1 MNRIN
6 VATFARTWEF
16 RHIAHVLANVA
27 TVWKPLLLTFV
38 ALVSTSGAQTLDE
51 DLRRVP
57 AAELA
62 ALAKSEGDAIRGA
75 VLFFQQHMACSKCH
89 AVGKAP
95 VNSLGPDLTTLGKE
109 VSDESLVESVLLPS
123 KVIRKGFESVTV
135 ITADGKSL
143 AALLVE
149 RTKDKVVARDISR
162 GGEPMTI
169 AASEIDEIKVNAT
182 SIMPAGQVNQL
193 NSRQQFLDL
202 IRYLI
207 EIRDGGAVK
216 AAQLQPA
223 ASLLTFTLP
232 EYEQHLDHA
241 ALIGDW
247 NDDSLKRGEAI
258 YQRVCANCHGT
269 KDKPGSLPTSLR
281 FAEGKFKNGSDP
293 LSMYRTLTHG
303 FGLMAPQTWMVPSQ
317 KYDVIHYVRET
328 YLKPHNPTQF
338 VAVNQALLSRL
349 PKGDT
354 RGPEP
359 SKIVPWSAMDY
370 GPSLAHT
377 FEVPGL
383 KHNLAYKGVAVRLD
397 PGAGGVSRG
406 RHWMIFDTD
415 TFRAAA
421 AWNVAE
427 SLSDSKSAS
436 RSDAATNFIDWQGI
450 QFNGAHGVHPRIV
463 GQTAFANSTGPGWG
477 NPASGEFLDDLRV
490 KGRDGKRYGPLPR
503 EWATYRGLYHH
514 GQQVVFSYSIGT
526 TEVLESPRLMTREA
540 VVSSE
545 GSHARQSVGSSAT
558 PHALASVA
566 TSTDRAPLFLR
577 TFNIG
582 PRDRDLLLQVAE
594 HPAHDARPTIIS
606 RADKSVVMF
615 APSSSET
622 APAREQRLAFDGNTY
637 LEISKGEAF
646 DLTTKDFTIVARIKT
661 KADGT
666 IWSLSQSGPK
676 WTPDGQTFFLRDGRL
691 AFDIGW
697 VGAVAAKSKINDDR
711 WHHVAMTWQQSEH
724 RVRLYVDGKLD
735 GEGALA
741 AKAALPKCVVR
752 IGFTTPD
759 FPRPAT
765 FFQGDISQVR
775 FYQRRL
781 TEGLA
786 DFATPTKDDQSL
798 FAQWLLGEAS
808 GTKIADATNHRHDA
822 EVRRGMA
829 PVSSTSGPLVAGFAP
844 RNIAAEWTAA
854 DGRLRLRIPAGKE
867 PLRFTVWLPS
877 DSADSFNGQP
887 KASASLNDRDKT
899 PDALG
904 WPFNDQPISD
914 ADRDLTAL
922 TNGGPPRWPQKLET
936 QAVLGADNGPFAADV
951 LTAPES
957 NPWLAQTR
965 FTGLDFFPDG
975 RIAVCSW
982 DGDVWVVEHA
992 ARVHDARE
1000 PRALRWQRIAS
1011 GMFQPLGLKIV
1022 DGKIHVTCRD
1032 QLTVLHDLNGDGEI
1046 DFYQCL
1052 NNDHQVT
1059 EHFHE
1064 FAMGL
1069 QTDATG
1075 NFYYAKSGCHGKAAV
1090 VPHHGTLLRVSKD
1103 GSRTDILANGF
1114 RAANGVC
1121 LNPDGSFVVTDQE
1134 GFWNP
1139 KNRINWVTVDPSG
1152 KPKFYGNMLGYHDVT
1167 DSSDSAMVPPL
1178 CWITNAFDRSP
1189 AELLW
1194 VESDRWGPLKG
1205 SLLNLSYGY
1214 GKVFLVPHENVN
1226 GTMQGGMIEL
1236 PLPLFPTGVMRG
1248 RFHPTDGQ
1256 LYLCGMFAWAG
1267 NATYPGGL
1275 YRLRATGQ
1283 PMHLPI
1289 GLHATKSG
1297 LKLTFTEPLDPASL
1311 DVKKVQIKTW
1321 SLKRTADYGSK
1332 HYDEKPLEVRGA
1344 KLSADSKTL
1353 TLDVA
1358 DVRPTW
1364 CMEIKFALCSATGA
1378 PVQGTIHNTIHEL
1391 GD

>member
-1 MNRIN
+1 MNHSD
-6 VATFARTWEF
+6 VATFARTWGF
-16 RHIAHVLANVA
+16 RHVDHVLANVA
-27 TVWKPLLLTFV
+27 TVLKPLLLTLV

-62 ALAKSEGDAIRGA
+62 SLAKTEGDAARGA

-95 VNSLGPDLTTLGKE
+95 LNLLGPDLTTLGKE
-109 VSDESLVESVLLPS
+109 VSDESLVEAVLLPS

-135 ITADGKSL
+135 ITTDGKSL

-149 RTKDKVVARDISR
+149 RAKDKVVVRDISR
-162 GGEPMTI
+162 GGEPTTI
-169 AASEIDEIKVNAT
+169 AATDIEEIKVNST

-207 EIRDGGAVK
+207 EIRDGGSAR
-216 AAQLQPA
+216 AMQLQPA
-223 ASLLTFTLP
+223 ASLLTFTVP
-232 EYEQHLDHA
+232 EYEKHLDHA

-247 NDDSLKRGEAI
+247 NKDSLKRGEAI

-338 VAVNQALLSRL
+338 VAVDQALLSRL

-383 KHNLAYKGVAVRLD
+383 KHNFAYKGVAVRLD

-415 TFRAAA
+415 TLRAAA
-421 AWNVAE
+421 AWNGSGKA
-427 SLSDSKSAS
+427 D
-436 RSDAATNFIDWQGI
+436 DNFTDWQGI

-463 GQTAFANSTGPGWG
+463 GQTAFANSTGPGWA
-477 NPASGEFLDDLRV
+477 NPASGEFVDDQRV
-490 KGRDGKRYGPLPR
+490 KGRDGKCYGPLPR

-526 TEVLESPRLMTREA
+526 TEVLESPRLMTREGPQ
-540 VVSSE
+540 SS
-545 GSHARQSVGSSAT
+545 
-558 PHALASVA
+558 
-566 TSTDRAPLFLR
+566 PLFLR

-594 HPAHDARPTIIS
+594 HPAHDARPTILS

-615 APSSSET
+615 APPSSEVA
-622 APAREQRLAFDGNTY
+622 APPDQRLVFDGNTY
-637 LEISKGEAF
+637 LEIPKGEAF
-646 DLTTKDFTIVARIKT
+646 DLTTKDFTIVARLKT
-661 KADGT
+661 KSDGT

-691 AFDIGW
+691 TFDIGW
-697 VGAVAAKSKINDDR
+697 VGAVSAKSKINDDR
-711 WHHVAMTWQQSEH
+711 WHHVAMSWQQSEH

-735 GEGALA
+735 GDGVLA
-741 AKAALPKCVVR
+741 AKAALPNSVVR

-781 TEGLA
+781 TEGLN
-786 DFATPTKDDQSL
+786 DFAMPIKDDKSL
-798 FAQWLLGEAS
+798 VAQWLLDEAS
-808 GTKIADATNHRHDA
+808 GTKIADSTNHQHDA
-822 EVRRGMA
+822 EVRRGLA
-829 PVSSTSGPLVAGFAP
+829 PVSSPSGPLVAGFAP

-867 PLRFTVWLPS
+867 PLRFTVWQPS
-877 DSADSFNGQP
+877 ELFNRNANGVRAGERPVPSAPTPLALG
-887 KASASLNDRDKT
+887 LNDF
-899 PDALG
+899 A
-904 WPFNDQPISD
+904 DQPISD
-914 ADRDLTAL
+914 AERDLTVL

-936 QAVLGADNGPFAADV
+936 KALLGADNGPFAADV

-982 DGDVWVVEHA
+982 DGDVWLVEHA
-992 ARVHDARE
+992 ARVPDSRE
-1000 PRALRWQRIAS
+1000 PRELRWQRIAS

-1032 QLTVLHDLNGDGEI
+1032 QLAVLHDLNDDGEI

-1069 QTDATG
+1069 QTDAAG

-1090 VPHHGTLLRVSKD
+1090 VPHHGTLLKVSKD

-1214 GKVFLVPHENVN
+1214 GKVFLVPHENVR
-1226 GTMQGGMIEL
+1226 GTLQGGMIEL

-1283 PMHLPI
+1283 PMHLPV

-1297 LKLTFTEPLDPASL
+1297 LALTFTEPLDPKSL
-1311 DVKKVQIKTW
+1311 DVKNLQIKTW
-1321 SLKRTADYGSK
+1321 SLKRTANYGSK
-1332 HYDEKPLEVRGA
+1332 HFDEKLLKIRGA
-1344 KLSADSKTL
+1344 KLSADSKSL

-1358 DVRPTW
+1358 ELRPTW
-1364 CMEIKFALCSATGA
+1364 CMEISYSLRSATGT

>member
-6 VATFARTWEF
+6 VAT
-16 RHIAHVLANVA
+16 VL
-27 TVWKPLLLTFV
+27 KPLLLTF
-38 ALVSTSGAQTLDE
+38 AGLVSTSAAQTLDE

-62 ALAKSEGDAIRGA
+62 TLAKTEGDAIRGA

-95 VNSLGPDLTTLGKE
+95 LNSLGPDLTTLGKE

-149 RTKDKVVARDISR
+149 RTKDKLVVRDVSR
-162 GGEPMTI
+162 GGEPTTI
-169 AASEIDEIKVNAT
+169 AASDFEEIKVNAT

-193 NSRQQFLDL
+193 NSRQQFFDL

-207 EIRDGGAVK
+207 EIRDGGASK
-216 AAQLQPA
+216 AMQLQPA
-223 ASLLTFTLP
+223 ASLLTFTVP
-232 EYEQHLDHA
+232 EYEKHLDHA
-241 ALIGDW
+241 ALIADW
-247 NDDSLKRGEAI
+247 NDDSLKRGAAI

-317 KYDVIHYVRET
+317 KYDVVHYVRET

-338 VAVNQALLSRL
+338 VAVDQTLLSRL

-359 SKIVPWSAMDY
+359 SKIVSWSAMDY

-377 FEVPGL
+377 YEVPGL
-383 KHNLAYKGVAVRLD
+383 EHNLAYKGVAVRLD

-415 TFRAAA
+415 TLRAAA
-421 AWNVAE
+421 AWNGSGKA
-427 SLSDSKSAS
+427 D
-436 RSDAATNFIDWQGI
+436 DNFIDWQGI
-450 QFNGAHGVHPRIV
+450 QFNGAHGVHPRVV
-463 GQTAFANSTGPGWG
+463 GQTAFANSTGPGWA

-503 EWATYRGLYHH
+503 EWAKYQGQYHH
-514 GQQVVFSYSIGT
+514 GQQVVFAYSVGT
-526 TEVLESPRLMTREA
+526 TQVLESPRLLTRES
-540 VVSSE
+540 VVAS
-545 GSHARQSVGSSAT
+545 GSRT
-558 PHALASVA
+558 RE
-566 TSTDRAPLFLR
+566 STDRSHTTSATGADQAPLFLR

-594 HPAHDARPTIIS
+594 HPAHDARPRVVS
-606 RADKSVVMF
+606 RSDKSVVLF
-615 APSSSET
+615 AP
-622 APAREQRLAFDGNTY
+622 ANA
-637 LEISKGEAF
+637 
-646 DLTTKDFTIVARIKT
+646 
-661 KADGT
+661 
-666 IWSLSQSGPK
+666 
-676 WTPDGQTFFLRDGRL
+676 
-691 AFDIGW
+691 
-697 VGAVAAKSKINDDR
+697 
-711 WHHVAMTWQQSEH
+711 
-724 RVRLYVDGKLD
+724 
-735 GEGALA
+735 
-741 AKAALPKCVVR
+741 
-752 IGFTTPD
+752 
-759 FPRPAT
+759 
-765 FFQGDISQVR
+765 
-775 FYQRRL
+775 
-781 TEGLA
+781 
-786 DFATPTKDDQSL
+786 
-798 FAQWLLGEAS
+798 
-808 GTKIADATNHRHDA
+808 
-822 EVRRGMA
+822 
-829 PVSSTSGPLVAGFAP
+829 SGPLVAGFSP
-844 RNIAAEWTAA
+844 RHTLAEWSAEK
-854 DGRLRLRIPAGKE
+854 GRLRLKIPAGKE
-867 PLRFTVWLPS
+867 PLRFSVWLPS
-877 DSADSFNGQP
+877 DSADSFNRNANGVRATERAVP
-887 KASASLNDRDKT
+887 PAPTPLALRLNDL
-899 PDALG
+899 A
-904 WPFNDQPISD
+904 DQPIPD

-922 TNGGPPRWPQKLET
+922 TTGGPPRWPQKLET
-936 QAVLGADNGPFAADV
+936 KAVLGADNGPFAADV

-982 DGDVWVVEHA
+982 DGDVWLVEHA
-992 ARVHDARE
+992 ARVPGARE

-1069 QTDATG
+1069 QTDAAG

-1214 GKVFLVPHENVN
+1214 GKVFLVPHENVR

-1275 YRLRATGQ
+1275 YRLRASGQ
-1283 PMHLPI
+1283 PMHLPV

-1311 DVKKVQIKTW
+1311 DVKNLQIKTW

-1332 HYDEKPLEVRGA
+1332 HYDEKPLDVRGA

-1353 TLDVA
+1353 TLDVV
-1358 DVRPTW
+1358 DLRPTW
-1364 CMEIKFALCSATGA
+1364 CMEIKYSLRSTTGA

-1391 GD
+1391 AD

>member
-1 MNRIN
+1 MHNDNLAKFIIDTSPLTNRHETFMNH
-6 VATFARTWEF
+6 F
-16 RHIAHVLANVA
+16 NVA
-27 TVWKPLLLTFV
+27 TVLKMILLVFV
-38 ALVSTSGAQTLDE
+38 VLVSTSAAQTLDE
-51 DLRRVP
+51 DLRKVP
-57 AAELA
+57 AAELG

-75 VLFFQQHMACSKCH
+75 ILFFQQHMACSKCH

-95 VNSLGPDLTTLGKE
+95 QNSLGPDLTALGKE

-149 RTKDKVVARDISR
+149 RTKDKLVVRDVSR
-162 GGEPMTI
+162 GGEPTTI
-169 AASEIDEIKVNAT
+169 PAADLEEVKVNAT
-182 SIMPAGQVNQL
+182 SIMPPGQVNQL

-223 ASLLTFTLP
+223 ASLLTFTVP
-232 EYEQHLDHA
+232 EYEKHLDHA

-247 NDDSLKRGEAI
+247 NEKSLKRGEAI

-328 YLKPHNPTQF
+328 YLKPHNSTQF
-338 VAVNQALLSRL
+338 VTVDQALLSRL

-370 GPSLAHT
+370 GPSLAYT

-383 KHNLAYKGVAVRLD
+383 EHNLAYKGVAVRLD

-415 TFRAAA
+415 TLRAAA
-421 AWNVAE
+421 AWNG
-427 SLSDSKSAS
+427 SDNA
-436 RSDAATNFIDWQGI
+436 DNNFIDWQGI
-450 QFNGAHGVHPRIV
+450 QFNGAHGVHPRVV
-463 GQTAFANSTGPGWG
+463 GQTAFANSTGPGWA
-477 NPASGEFLDDLRV
+477 NPASGEFLDDQSV

-503 EWATYRGLYHH
+503 EWATYRGQYHH

-526 TEVLESPRLMTREA
+526 TEVLESPRLMTREGPQ
-540 VVSSE
+540 SS
-545 GSHARQSVGSSAT
+545 
-558 PHALASVA
+558 
-566 TSTDRAPLFLR
+566 PLFLR

-594 HPAHDARPTIIS
+594 HPEHDARPTIIS

-615 APSSSET
+615 AP
-622 APAREQRLAFDGNTY
+622 ANA
-637 LEISKGEAF
+637 
-646 DLTTKDFTIVARIKT
+646 
-661 KADGT
+661 
-666 IWSLSQSGPK
+666 
-676 WTPDGQTFFLRDGRL
+676 
-691 AFDIGW
+691 
-697 VGAVAAKSKINDDR
+697 
-711 WHHVAMTWQQSEH
+711 
-724 RVRLYVDGKLD
+724 
-735 GEGALA
+735 
-741 AKAALPKCVVR
+741 
-752 IGFTTPD
+752 
-759 FPRPAT
+759 
-765 FFQGDISQVR
+765 
-775 FYQRRL
+775 
-781 TEGLA
+781 
-786 DFATPTKDDQSL
+786 
-798 FAQWLLGEAS
+798 
-808 GTKIADATNHRHDA
+808 
-822 EVRRGMA
+822 
-829 PVSSTSGPLVAGFAP
+829 SGPLVAGFSP

-867 PLRFTVWLPS
+867 PLRFTVWQPS
-877 DSADSFNGQP
+877 ELFNRDANGVRANERLVS
-887 KASASLNDRDKT
+887 KAPTPLALGLNDL
-899 PDALG
+899 A
-904 WPFNDQPISD
+904 DQPIPD
-914 ADRDLTAL
+914 ADLNLTAL

-936 QAVLGADNGPFAADV
+936 QALLGADNGPFAADV
-951 LTAPES
+951 LKAPES

-982 DGDVWVVEHA
+982 DGDVWVVEEKKGESEK
-992 ARVHDARE
+992 VRE
-1000 PRALRWQRIAS
+1000 KERKAVTNAGSSSLTPSPSHPGTLTLQWQRIAS
-1011 GMFQPLGLKIV
+1011 GMFQPLGLKII
-1022 DGKIHVTCRD
+1022 DGKIHLTCRD
-1032 QLTVLHDLNGDGEI
+1032 QLAVLHDLNGDGEI

-1069 QTDATG
+1069 QTDAAG

-1139 KNRINWVTVDPSG
+1139 KNRINWVTVAPSG

-1167 DSSDSAMVPPL
+1167 DSSDAAMEPPL

-1214 GKVFLVPHENVN
+1214 GKVFLVPHENVR

-1283 PMHLPI
+1283 PMHLPV
-1289 GLHATKSG
+1289 GLHAAKSG

-1311 DVKKVQIKTW
+1311 DVKNLQIKTW
-1321 SLKRTADYGSK
+1321 SLKRTANYGSK
-1332 HYDEKPLEVRGA
+1332 HFDEKPLTVRGA
-1344 KLSADSKTL
+1344 KLSADSKTI
-1353 TLDVA
+1353 TLDIA
-1358 DVRPTW
+1358 ELRPTW
-1364 CMEIKFALCSATGA
+1364 SMEIVFSLRSATGT
-1378 PVQGTIHNTIHEL
+1378 PIQGTIHNTIHEL
-1391 GD
+1391 AD

>member
-1 MNRIN
+1 
-6 VATFARTWEF
+6 
-16 RHIAHVLANVA
+16 
-27 TVWKPLLLTFV
+27 
-38 ALVSTSGAQTLDE
+38 
-51 DLRRVP
+51 
-57 AAELA
+57 
-62 ALAKSEGDAIRGA
+62 
-75 VLFFQQHMACSKCH
+75 
-89 AVGKAP
+89 
-95 VNSLGPDLTTLGKE
+95 
-109 VSDESLVESVLLPS
+109 
-123 KVIRKGFESVTV
+123 
-135 ITADGKSL
+135 
-143 AALLVE
+143 
-149 RTKDKVVARDISR
+149 
-162 GGEPMTI
+162 
-169 AASEIDEIKVNAT
+169 
-182 SIMPAGQVNQL
+182 
-193 NSRQQFLDL
+193 
-202 IRYLI
+202 
-207 EIRDGGAVK
+207 
-216 AAQLQPA
+216 
-223 ASLLTFTLP
+223 
-232 EYEQHLDHA
+232 
-241 ALIGDW
+241 
-247 NDDSLKRGEAI
+247 
-258 YQRVCANCHGT
+258 
-269 KDKPGSLPTSLR
+269 
-281 FAEGKFKNGSDP
+281 
-293 LSMYRTLTHG
+293 
-303 FGLMAPQTWMVPSQ
+303 
-317 KYDVIHYVRET
+317 
-328 YLKPHNPTQF
+328 
-338 VAVNQALLSRL
+338 
-349 PKGDT
+349 
-354 RGPEP
+354 
-359 SKIVPWSAMDY
+359 
-370 GPSLAHT
+370 
-377 FEVPGL
+377 
-383 KHNLAYKGVAVRLD
+383 
-397 PGAGGVSRG
+397 
-406 RHWMIFDTD
+406 
-415 TFRAAA
+415 
-421 AWNVAE
+421 
-427 SLSDSKSAS
+427 
-436 RSDAATNFIDWQGI
+436 
-450 QFNGAHGVHPRIV
+450 
-463 GQTAFANSTGPGWG
+463 
-477 NPASGEFLDDLRV
+477 
-490 KGRDGKRYGPLPR
+490 
-503 EWATYRGLYHH
+503 
-514 GQQVVFSYSIGT
+514 
-526 TEVLESPRLMTREA
+526 
-540 VVSSE
+540 
-545 GSHARQSVGSSAT
+545 
-558 PHALASVA
+558 
-566 TSTDRAPLFLR
+566 
-577 TFNIG
+577 
-582 PRDRDLLLQVAE
+582 
-594 HPAHDARPTIIS
+594 
-606 RADKSVVMF
+606 MF
-615 APSSSET
+615 APPGSET
-622 APAREQRLAFDGNTY
+622 TASREQRLAFDGNTY

-646 DLTTKDFTIVARIKT
+646 DLTTKDFSIAARIKT

-676 WTPDGQTFFLRDGRL
+676 WTPDGQTFFIRDGRL

-697 VGAVAAKSKINDDR
+697 VGAVSAKSKINDDR
-711 WHHVAMTWQQSEH
+711 WHQVAMTWQQSEH
-724 RVRLYVDGKLD
+724 RVRLFVDGKLD
-735 GEGALA
+735 GEGSLT
-741 AKAALPKCVVR
+741 AKAALPKSVVR

-781 TEGLA
+781 TEGLS
-786 DFATPTKDDQSL
+786 DFAKPTNDDKSL
-798 FAQWLLGEAS
+798 VAQWLLGEAS

-829 PVSSTSGPLVAGFAP
+829 PVSSLSGPLVAGFSP
-844 RNIAAEWTAA
+844 RNTLAEWSAEN
-854 DGRLRLRIPAGKE
+854 GRLRLKISAGQE

-877 DSADSFNGQP
+877 DSATVRDADTSKFAN
-887 KASASLNDRDKT
+887 SLS
-899 PDALG
+899 
-904 WPFNDQPISD
+904 DQPIPD

-922 TNGGPPRWPQKLET
+922 TKGGPPRWPQRLET
-936 QAVLGADNGPFAADV
+936 KAVLGADNGPFAADV

-982 DGDVWVVEHA
+982 DGDVWIVESQPGKA
-992 ARVHDARE
+992 D
-1000 PRALRWQRIAS
+1000 LRWQRIAS

-1032 QLTVLHDLNGDGEI
+1032 QLAVLHDLNGDGEI

-1069 QTDATG
+1069 QTDAAG

-1214 GKVFLVPHENVN
+1214 GKVFLVPHENVR

-1283 PMHLPI
+1283 PIYLPV

-1311 DVKKVQIKTW
+1311 DVKNLQIKTW
-1321 SLKRTADYGSK
+1321 SLKRTKDYGSK
-1332 HYDEKPLEVRGA
+1332 HFDEKLLDVRGA

-1353 TLDVA
+1353 TLDVSEL
-1358 DVRPTW
+1358 RPTW
-1364 CMEIKFALCSATGA
+1364 CMEIKYSFRSATGT
-1378 PVQGTIHNTIHEL
+1378 PIQGTIHNTIHEL
-1391 GD
+1391 AD